1 MRASSPYRENYP
13 RKIVTGGSV
22 SSLLPIFPLELVLL
36 PGVPLPLHIFEPRYK
51 EMIAECLE
59 QKKPFGVVR
68 ASRGSRRHRLHRRD
82 RLRHQEI

>member
-1 MRASSPYRENYP
+1 M
-13 RKIVTGGSV
+13 

-59 QKKPFGVVR
+59 QKKPFRGGAGVFR
-68 ASRGSRRHRLHRRD
+68 WSRRYRLYGRD
-82 RLRHQEI
+82 HVGHQEI